1 MDSITELANEAKV
14 SGANLDANAQHKLT
28 LERQG
33 HGCSSLSPPPSS
45 ASATYHHS
53 NSRSSWGSEGFSQD
67 KCGEYPDAREEGTLP
82 RADYGPYEVSFDG
95 DQDPMCPRSMSSVRK
110 WVIVLIVC
118 TGTLC
123 VTCTSSI
130 YTTTYTQM
138 DPEFQTSTLISTV
151 GLSSFVLGIGTG
163 PLVTG
168 PLSEHYGRRPIYL
181 VAWSMF
187 LIWTIPSAV
196 AKNVQTIIVSR
207 YFNGFTGGTFLSVAG
222 GTAGDV
228 FSRNQIQAPMALV
241 SSVPFI
247 GPSLGPV
254 LGGFINS
261 HLDWRWTY
269 WIMIIWSAVLLVC
282 MIFFAPETYHPIILR
297 AKAKALRQETGN
309 DRYRAPMENNTKT
322 WKQIIIVSLLRPF
335 QLLFLEPMCLCLD
348 IYSAILL
355 GILYLFFG
363 TFPMVFRTTYDMN
376 LWQGGLTF
384 VGIIVGMMIAAAT
397 TPLWSNIRERLLNNN
412 KKEPGR
418 SEPEYRLPPAI
429 VGGILI
435 PVGLFW
441 FGWTTYSR
449 IYWIVPIIGSAVF
462 GGGLLLAYTG
472 IFTFLVDAY
481 PQYAASALAANGFAR
496 CTFAAAFPLFG
507 TQMYDKLGYQWATSL
522 LAFLT
527 VAMMPFPWL
536 FFKYGKALRAKSKFA
551 LPD

>member
-1 MDSITELANEAKV
+1 MDTITEMADEAKV
-14 SGANLDANAQHKLT
+14 SGANHEANKQHKLT
-28 LERQG
+28 LEKEG
-33 HGCSSLSPPPSS
+33 HGCSNLSPPPSS
-45 ASATYHHS
+45 ASATCHHS
-53 NSRSSWGSEGFSQD
+53 NSRSSWGSEQFSQD
-67 KCGEYPDAREEGTLP
+67 KCGQYPDARVEGTLP
-82 RADYGPYEVSFDG
+82 REDHGPYEVSFDG
-95 DQDPMCPRSMSSVRK
+95 DQDPMCPRSMPLVRK

-138 DPEFQTSTLISTV
+138 NPEFHTSTLISTI

-163 PLVTG
+163 PLLTG

-181 VAWSMF
+181 VAWTMF
-187 LIWTIPSAV
+187 LVWTIPSAV
-196 AKNVQTIIVSR
+196 AKNIQTIIVSR
-207 YFNGFTGGTFLSVAG
+207 FFNGFTGGTFLSVAG

-269 WIMIIWSAVLLVC
+269 YIMIIWSAVLLIC

-297 AKAKALRQETGN
+297 ARARALRQETGN
-309 DRYRAPMENNTKT
+309 ERYRAPMEDNTKT
-322 WKQIIIVSLLRPF
+322 WRQIIIVALLRPF

-384 VGIIVGMMIAAAT
+384 VGIIVGMVIVAAT
-397 TPLWSNIRERLLNNN
+397 TPIWSNIRERLLNNN
-412 KKEPGR
+412 AKEPGR

-435 PVGLFW
+435 PLGLFW
-441 FGWTTYSR
+441 FGWTTYSS
-449 IYWIVPIIGSAVF
+449 IHWIVPIIGSAVF
-462 GGGLLLAYTG
+462 GGGLLLAFTG

-507 TQMYDKLGYQWATSL
+507 SQMYDKLGYQWATSL

>member
-1 MDSITELANEAKV
+1 
-14 SGANLDANAQHKLT
+14 
-28 LERQG
+28 
-33 HGCSSLSPPPSS
+33 
-45 ASATYHHS
+45 
-53 NSRSSWGSEGFSQD
+53 
-67 KCGEYPDAREEGTLP
+67 
-82 RADYGPYEVSFDG
+82 
-95 DQDPMCPRSMSSVRK
+95 
-110 WVIVLIVC
+110 
-118 TGTLC
+118 
-123 VTCTSSI
+123 
-130 YTTTYTQM
+130 M
-138 DPEFQTSTLISTV
+138 DPEFHTSTLISTV

-163 PLVTG
+163 PLLTG

-269 WIMIIWSAVLLVC
+269 YIMIIWSAVLLVC

-363 TFPMVFRTTYDMN
+363 TFPIVFRTTYDMN

-449 IYWIVPIIGSAVF
+449 IHWIVPIIGSAVF
-462 GGGLLLAYTG
+462 GGG
-472 IFTFLVDAY
+472 
-481 PQYAASALAANGFAR
+481 
-496 CTFAAAFPLFG
+496 
-507 TQMYDKLGYQWATSL
+507 
-522 LAFLT
+522 
-527 VAMMPFPWL
+527 
-536 FFKYGKALRAKSKFA
+536 
-551 LPD
+551 

>member
-1 MDSITELANEAKV
+1 MDAITETADEAKA
-14 SGANLDANAQHKLT
+14 SGANHEASDQHKFT
-28 LERQG
+28 LEKEG

-53 NSRSSWGSEGFSQD
+53 NSRSSWGSEQFSQD
-67 KCGEYPDAREEGTLP
+67 KYGEYPATRVEGTLP
-82 RADYGPYEVSFDG
+82 RADHGPYEVSFDG

-138 DPEFQTSTLISTV
+138 DPEFHTSTLISTV

-163 PLVTG
+163 PLLTG

-269 WIMIIWSAVLLVC
+269 YIMIIWSAGLLVC

-297 AKAKALRQETGN
+297 AKARALRQQSGN

-322 WKQIIIVSLLRPF
+322 WRQIIVLSLLRPF

-384 VGIIVGMMIAAAT
+384 VGIIVGMIIAAGT
-397 TPLWSNIRERLLNNN
+397 TPIWSEVRERLLNNN
-412 KKEPGR
+412 KREPGR

-435 PVGLFW
+435 PIGLFW
-441 FGWTTYSR
+441 FGWTTYSQ
-449 IYWIVPIIGSAVF
+449 IHWIVPIIGSAVF
-462 GGGLLLAYTG
+462 GGGLLLAFTG

-507 TQMYDKLGYQWATSL
+507 TQMYEKLGYQWATSL

-536 FFKYGKALRAKSKFA
+536 FFRYGKALRAKSKFA

>member
-1 MDSITELANEAKV
+1 MDSITELADEVKV
-14 SGANLDANAQHKLT
+14 SGANLDANAQRKLT

-82 RADYGPYEVSFDG
+82 RADYGRYEVSFDG
-95 DQDPMCPRSMSSVRK
+95 DQDPMCPRSMSPVRK

-138 DPEFQTSTLISTV
+138 DPEFHTSTLISTV

-163 PLVTG
+163 PLLTG

-269 WIMIIWSAVLLVC
+269 YIMIIWSAVLLVC

-297 AKAKALRQETGN
+297 AKAKALRQEN
-309 DRYRAPMENNTKT
+309 RKR
-322 WKQIIIVSLLRPF
+322 S
-335 QLLFLEPMCLCLD
+335 
-348 IYSAILL
+348 
-355 GILYLFFG
+355 
-363 TFPMVFRTTYDMN
+363 
-376 LWQGGLTF
+376 GGLTF

-412 KKEPGR
+412 KKESGR

-449 IYWIVPIIGSAVF
+449 IHWIVPIIGSAVF

-481 PQYAASALAANGFAR
+481 PQCAASALAANGFAR

>member
-1 MDSITELANEAKV
+1 MDTITEMADEAKV
-14 SGANLDANAQHKLT
+14 SGANREANDQHKLI
-28 LERQG
+28 LEKEE

-53 NSRSSWGSEGFSQD
+53 NSRSSWGSEQSSQD
-67 KCGEYPDAREEGTLP
+67 KYEGYPDARVEGTLP
-82 RADYGPYEVSFDG
+82 RADHGPYEVSFDG

-138 DPEFQTSTLISTV
+138 DPEFHTSTLISTV

-163 PLVTG
+163 PLLTG

-187 LIWTIPSAV
+187 LIWTVPSAV

-269 WIMIIWSAVLLVC
+269 YIMIIWSAVLLVC

-297 AKAKALRQETGN
+297 AKARGLRQETGN

-322 WKQIIIVSLLRPF
+322 WRQILVVSLLRPF

-363 TFPMVFRTTYDMN
+363 TFPMVFRTTYEMN

-384 VGIIVGMMIAAAT
+384 VGIIVGMVIAAAT
-397 TPLWSNIRERLLNNN
+397 TPIWSNIRERLLNNN

-435 PVGLFW
+435 PIGLFW

-449 IYWIVPIIGSAVF
+449 IHWIVPIIGSAVF
-462 GGGLLLAYTG
+462 GGGLLLAFTG

>member
-1 MDSITELANEAKV
+1 MAGEARV
-14 SGANLDANAQHKLT
+14 SGATHEANDDHVLT
-28 LERQG
+28 LAKERP
-33 HGCSSLSPPPSS
+33 GCSNRSTPPSS
-45 ASATYHHS
+45 ESTIFRHS
-53 NSRSSWGSEGFSQD
+53 NSRGSWGSEQLSQN
-67 KCGEYPDAREEGTLP
+67 KCGEYPGARLEGALA
-82 RADYGPYEVSFDG
+82 RSDHGPCEVSFDS

-138 DPEFQTSTLISTV
+138 DPEFNTSTLISTV

-163 PLVTG
+163 PLLTG

-187 LIWTIPSAV
+187 LVWTIPSAV
-196 AKNVQTIIVSR
+196 AKNIQTIIVSR
-207 YFNGFTGGTFLSVAG
+207 FFNGFTGGTFLSVAG
-222 GTAGDV
+222 GTAGDI
-228 FSRNQIQAPMALV
+228 FPRNQIQAPMALV

-261 HLDWRWTY
+261 HLEWRWTY
-269 WIMIIWSAVLLVC
+269 YIMIIWSAVLLIC
-282 MIFFAPETYHPIILR
+282 MIFFAPETYHPILLR
-297 AKAKALRQETGN
+297 AKARALRRETGN
-309 DRYRAPMENNTKT
+309 DHYRAPMENDTKT
-322 WKQIIIVSLLRPF
+322 WRQIVVVSLLRPF

-384 VGIIVGMMIAAAT
+384 VGIIVGMVLAAAT
-397 TPLWSNIRERLLNNN
+397 TPIWSNIRGRLMSNNA
-412 KKEPGR
+412 KEPGR

-429 VGGILI
+429 VGGLLI
-435 PVGLFW
+435 PIGLFW

-449 IYWIVPIIGSAVF
+449 IHWIVPIIGSAVF
-462 GGGLLLAYTG
+462 GGGLLLAFTG

-551 LPD
+551 LPG

>member
-1 MDSITELANEAKV
+1 MAGQARV
-14 SGANLDANAQHKLT
+14 SGATHEANDQHILA
-28 LERQG
+28 LEKEG
-33 HGCSSLSPPPSS
+33 HGCSNLSPPTSS
-45 ASATYHHS
+45 TSATFNHS
-53 NSRSSWGSEGFSQD
+53 NSRSSWGSGRFSPE
-67 KCGEYPDAREEGTLP
+67 KCGEHPDARVEGGLARTGH
-82 RADYGPYEVSFDG
+82 GPFEVSFDS
-95 DQDPMCPRSMSSVRK
+95 DQDPMCPRSMSSARK

-130 YTTTYTQM
+130 YTTTYTQT
-138 DPEFQTSTLISTV
+138 DPEFNTSTLISTV

-163 PLVTG
+163 PLLTG

-196 AKNVQTIIVSR
+196 AKNIQTIIVSR
-207 YFNGFTGGTFLSVAG
+207 FFNGFTGGTFLSVAG

-228 FSRNQIQAPMALV
+228 FSQNQIQAPMALV
-241 SSVPFI
+241 SCVPFI

-254 LGGFINS
+254 LGGFFNS
-261 HLDWRWTY
+261 YLDWRWTY
-269 WIMIIWSAVLLVC
+269 YIMIIWSAVLLIC
-282 MIFFAPETYHPIILR
+282 MIFFVPETYHPILLR
-297 AKAKALRQETGN
+297 AKARTLRQETRN
-309 DRYRAPMENNTKT
+309 DNYRAPMENDTKT
-322 WKQIIIVSLLRPF
+322 WGQIIAVSLLRPF

-384 VGIIVGMMIAAAT
+384 VGMIVGMALAAAM
-397 TPLWSNIRERLLNNN
+397 TPIWSNIRERLMNNN
-412 KKEPGR
+412 AKEPGL

-429 VGGILI
+429 LGGILI
-435 PVGLFW
+435 PIGLFW
-441 FGWTTYSR
+441 FGWTTYAS
-449 IYWIVPIIGSAVF
+449 IHWIVPILGSAVF
-462 GGGLLLAYTG
+462 GAGLLLEFTG

-496 CTFAAAFPLFG
+496 CIFAAAFPLFG
-507 TQMYDKLGYQWATSL
+507 NQMYDKLGYQWATSL

-536 FFKYGKALRAKSKFA
+536 FFKYGKALRAKSRFA
-551 LPD
+551 K